1 MVCLPLSNLVSC
13 ISVSAA
19 AVSANHTV
27 TPLTPLI
34 SSALSLLAHHS
45 TLQPL
50 LSLPVVE
57 ESEEEEEEEEVSDV
71 LSFMPVPA
79 HFRLTRLR

>member
-1 MVCLPLSNLVSC
+1 MVCLLLSNLVSC

-57 ESEEEEEEEEVSDV
+57 ESEEEEEEEVSDV